1 MTNEFDALMGNGNA
15 GTTGDT
21 NNQGAGLVLDLGSV
35 DENRPAFE
43 AMPPGVYNAVVE
55 NVEFK
60 ESSTG
65 NPMLS
70 WQFTIT
76 DPEFNNRKVFNH
88 TVLNKEAGLASLKR
102 TLIRV
107 LPDFPLG
114 SFNPEQF
121 ADEGVAIGREC
132 RVKLNVRP
140 YNGEKRNNVTDVLA
154 PETGSD
160 FL

>member
-1 MTNEFDALMGNGNA
+1 MSNEFDALMNGTA
-15 GTTGDT
+15 GTTGT
-21 NNQGAGLVLDLGSV
+21 SEQGGGLVLDLGGV
-35 DENRPAFE
+35 DENKPAFE
-43 AMPPGVYNAVVE
+43 AMPPGTYPAVVD

-70 WQFTIT
+70 WTFTIT
-76 DPEFNNRKVFNH
+76 DAEYENRKVFFH
-88 TVLNKEAGLASLKR
+88 TVLNKDAGLASLKR

-114 SFNPEQF
+114 QFNPQSF
-121 ADEGVAIGREC
+121 ADEGIAIGRDC

-140 YNGEKRNNVTDVLA
+140 YNGEKRNNVQDVLA
-154 PETGSD
+154 PETGGD